1 MTAYQASSTQTQSTH
16 PQSTP
21 AQSAQP
27 HSAQLHAPQAS
38 LASSRPPA
46 RLQTVTLFRDH
57 PLLLDCGRPV
67 SNVRVAYHTY
77 GEARAEAVLVTHA
90 LTGTSAVHEWWPALF
105 GAGKALDPE
114 RDYVVCS
121 NVLGGCAGSSGPAE
135 LALELGMDAPLTL
148 RDMVAVQCEL
158 LRVLGVKRVT
168 VVGGSMGGMQVYEWL
183 RSYPDLVARA
193 VIVGAPARHSPWATG
208 LNVVA
213 RNAIRLSPGG
223 EGLKVARQLAMLSY
237 RSPESLAQTQSG
249 ESLVRPGTPAIASYL
264 EYQGEKLQARFC
276 ERSYCALT
284 EAMDVFALSDAEL
297 RAIHAPVLVV
307 GISSDVL
314 YPVAEVQAH
323 AALLPNAEYWELDS
337 PHGHDAFLMDASEL
351 NVRVHE
357 FLNLQG

>member
-1 MTAYQASSTQTQSTH
+1 MTAYRASPVHDQLQDHPASPHHAAPRST
-16 PQSTP
+16 
-21 AQSAQP
+21 
-27 HSAQLHAPQAS
+27 APR
-38 LASSRPPA
+38 LSSSSEGAGP
-46 RLQTVTLFRDH
+46 RLQTVILFRDH

-67 SNVRVAYHTY
+67 SNVRVAYHSY
-77 GEARAEAVLVTHA
+77 GEARPEAVLVTHA

-105 GAGKALDPE
+105 GAGKAFDPE

-135 LALELGMDAPLTL
+135 LDDASLTL

-193 VIVGAPARHSPWATG
+193 VVVGAPARHSPWATG

-264 EYQGEKLQARFC
+264 AYQGEKLQARFC

-284 EAMDVFALSDAEL
+284 EAMDAFALSDAEL
-297 RAIHAPVLVV
+297 RAIRTPVLVV

-337 PHGHDAFLMDASEL
+337 THGHDAFLMDAAGL
-351 NVRVHE
+351 NTRVRE
-357 FLNLQG
+357 FLNTEA